1 MIRRLFL
8 DHPESVGESYA
19 EHLVMAGRFGLTMV
33 AGGIA
38 CTIHAILPAA
48 FPTAGSGTVG
58 RLYAQMVAKRGAART
73 AQSQMKTVD
82 YII

>member
-8 DHPESVGESYA
+8 DHPESVGESYVQ
-19 EHLVMAGRFGLTMV
+19 HLGVAGRFGLTMV

-38 CTIHAILPAA
+38 CTIHAVLPAM
-48 FPTAGSGTVG
+48 FPAAGSSTVAK
-58 RLYAQMVAKRGAART
+58 LHAQMVAKRAATRGAQT
-73 AQSQMKTVD
+73 QMKTVE